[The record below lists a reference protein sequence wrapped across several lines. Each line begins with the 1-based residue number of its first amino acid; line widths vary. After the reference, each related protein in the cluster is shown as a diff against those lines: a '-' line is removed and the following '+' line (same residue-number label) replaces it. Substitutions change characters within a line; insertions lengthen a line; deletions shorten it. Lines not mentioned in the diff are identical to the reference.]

1 MLLGGLEGEVLWV
14 DWDSSVDTMDDLLL
28 DSSVCEGLEQ
38 DFDSVLSFVSR
49 GDNGEIITSNSQSSL
64 LISLF

>member
-1 MLLGGLEGEVLWV
+1 
-14 DWDSSVDTMDDLLL
+14 MDDLLFNL
-28 DSSVCEGLEQ
+28 SIFLGEGLEQ

-49 GDNGEIITSNSQSSL
+49 GDKGEIVTSNSQSSL